1 MDDMQELKA
10 NMSFH
15 ASDGSFSFG
24 HSRDEVPDP
33 NQYPLHYEN
42 GYEIYMFISGR
53 GTFNIEGS
61 RYELEPHSLLMM
73 NSHELHALQ
82 LSAGYPY
89 ERCVLT
95 FTKDFLPP
103 FLSRGVDFV
112 RSIKYRKLGQ
122 GNQILADTVRASG
135 LLGLFTKL
143 GRQLETQNAESEFIA
158 RCLIVE
164 VLATINEIK
173 EAELLPAPVVK
184 PDGGKISAILDYI
197 NANLHEPL
205 GLEALAEQF
214 YLTKY
219 HLCHIFKEAT
229 GYTINQYVTIKR
241 IHLADRLMLEDYT
254 PTQACFMAGFN
265 SYSNFYK
272 AYNKLTGRSPR
283 SSRKM

>member
-1 MDDMQELKA
+1 MQHVKA
-10 NMSFH
+10 NIRFH
-15 ASDGSFSFG
+15 ASDGSFSFART
-24 HSRDEVPDP
+24 RDEAPDP
-33 NQYPLHYEN
+33 SRYPLHYER

-53 GTFNIEGS
+53 GAFNIEGS
-61 RYELEPHSLLMM
+61 RYELEPYSLLMM

-82 LSAGYPY
+82 LSADSPY

-103 FLSRGVDFV
+103 FLSSGVDFV
-112 RSIKYRKLGQ
+112 RSIKQRKLGH
-122 GNQILADTVRASG
+122 GNRISADTVRTSG

-143 GRQLETQNAESEFIA
+143 ERQLETQNAESEFIA

-173 EAELLPAPVVK
+173 EAELLPAPALK
-184 PDGGKISAILDYI
+184 PDGGKISAVLDYI
-197 NANLHEPL
+197 NANLSEPL
-205 GLEALAEQF
+205 GLEALADQF

-283 SSRKM
+283 SGRKM

>member
-1 MDDMQELKA
+1 MQELKA

-33 NQYPLHYEN
+33 KQYPLHYEN

-61 RYELEPHSLLMM
+61 RYELEPYSLLMM

-82 LSAGYPY
+82 LSAGNPY

-103 FLSRGVDFV
+103 FLSSGVDFV

-122 GNQILADTVRASG
+122 GNRISADTVRTSG

-164 VLATINEIK
+164 VLAIINEIK
-173 EAELLPAPVVK
+173 EAELLPTPAVK
-184 PDGGKISAILDYI
+184 PDGGKISAILDYL

-205 GLEALAEQF
+205 GLEALADQF

-283 SSRKM
+283 SGRKM

>member
-1 MDDMQELKA
+1 MHDLKA
-10 NMSFH
+10 NMSFR
-15 ASDGSFSFG
+15 ASDGSFCF
-24 HSRDEVPDP
+24 HRHRDEVPNP
-33 NQYPLHYEN
+33 NLYPLHYES

-53 GTFNIEGS
+53 GTFNIEGH
-61 RYELEPHSLLMM
+61 RYELEPYSLLMM

-82 LSAGYPY
+82 LSGELPY
-89 ERCVLT
+89 ERCILT

-103 FLSRGVDFV
+103 FLSNGTDFI
-112 RSIKYRKLGQ
+112 RSIKYRRLGE
-122 GNQILADTVRASG
+122 GNQIPADTVRKSG

-143 GRQLETQNAESEFIA
+143 QLLLETQNAESEFIA

-164 VLATINEIK
+164 LLASINQIK
-173 EAELLPAPVVK
+173 DAELLPAPAAK
-184 PDGGKISAILDYI
+184 PGGGKVGAVLDYI
-197 NANLHEPL
+197 NANLNEPL
-205 GLEALAEQF
+205 GLDQLAEKF

-229 GYTINQYVTIKR
+229 GYTINQYVSIKR
-241 IHLADRLMLEDYT
+241 IHMADRLMLEDYT

-283 SSRKM
+283 SGRRM